1 MSTGAPRLLDGVRVV
16 ELGGIG
22 PVPHAGM
29 LLASL
34 GADVVRVERSG
45 EEPDARA
52 WDATRRGRTVI
63 TADLKSPQDVR
74 RVRDLAAAADVLV
87 EGFRPGVAERMGL
100 GPGELRTLNPGL
112 VYARMTGW
120 GQDGPWAGRAGHDIN
135 YIGLTGALHA
145 IGADRPLPPL
155 NLVGDFG
162 GGSAYLVLG
171 VVSALVRRGRTG
183 EGCELDAAI
192 VDGTSSLMQ
201 LIWSLRADGR
211 WRDRR
216 AANLLDGGTPF
227 YRTYRCADGGWMAVG
242 ALEPAFY
249 RAMLDGLGLTGP
261 DVPDRDDPAQWPAL
275 EALLASTFA
284 SRPRHHWESVFEGTD
299 ACVTPV
305 LTMAEAPAHPHM
317 AARSVLR
324 DDPGGV
330 LAAAAPREAGA
341 EASYLTAS
349 TRLSAGDA
357 LRRWHEPARP
367 AAPRDLGPPGS

>member
-1 MSTGAPRLLDGVRVV
+1 MSARATPPLDGIRVV

-45 EEPDARA
+45 AEPDERA
-52 WDATRRGRTVI
+52 WDGTRRGRTVI
-63 TADLKSPQDVR
+63 SADLKSAEDVR
-74 RVRDLAAAADVLV
+74 RIRALVAAADVLV
-87 EGFRPGVAERMGL
+87 EGFRPGAAERTGL
-100 GPGELRTLNPGL
+100 GPDELRALNPGL
-112 VYARMTGW
+112 VYGRMTGW
-120 GQDGPWAGRAGHDIN
+120 GQHGPWAGRAGHDIN

-145 IGADRPLPPL
+145 IGDDRPLPPL

-183 EGCELDAAI
+183 EGCEIDAAI
-192 VDGTSSLMQ
+192 VDGTGSLMQ

-211 WRDRR
+211 WQDRR

-242 ALEPAFY
+242 ALEPVFY

-261 DVPDRDDPAQWPAL
+261 DVPDRADPARWPEL

-284 SRPRHHWESVFEGTD
+284 SRPRRHWESVFEGTD

-305 LTMAEAPAHPHM
+305 LTMDEAPAHPHM

-324 DDPGGV
+324 NDPGGV

-349 TRLSAGDA
+349 THLSVDEA
-357 LRRWHEPARP
+357 LRRWREPT
-367 AAPRDLGPPGS
+367 APRS

>member
-1 MSTGAPRLLDGVRVV
+1 MSEGVPRLLDGVRVV

-34 GADVVRVERSG
+34 GADVIRVERSG
-45 EEPDARA
+45 EPDARA
-52 WDATRRGRTVI
+52 WDATRRGRTVVS
-63 TADLKSPQDVR
+63 ADLKSPEDVR
-74 RVRDLAAAADVLV
+74 RVRGLVAAADVLV

-100 GPGELRTLNPGL
+100 GPDELRSLNPGL

-120 GQDGPWAGRAGHDIN
+120 GQHGPWADRAGHDIN

-145 IGADRPLPPL
+145 IGDDRPSPPL

-183 EGCELDAAI
+183 EGCEIDAAI

-211 WRDRR
+211 WQDRR

-249 RAMLDGLGLTGP
+249 RAMLEGLGLTARTSRI
-261 DVPDRDDPAQWPAL
+261 VPTRPSGRRWRRFSQAP
-275 EALLASTFA
+275 
-284 SRPRHHWESVFEGTD
+284 SRAVRAVTGNRCSREP
-299 ACVTPV
+299 TPV
-305 LTMAEAPAHPHM
+305 SR
-317 AARSVLR
+317 RS
-324 DDPGGV
+324 
-330 LAAAAPREAGA
+330 
-341 EASYLTAS
+341 
-349 TRLSAGDA
+349 
-357 LRRWHEPARP
+357 
-367 AAPRDLGPPGS
+367 